1 MAAYL
6 SCIVTATLSTALQA
20 EEWGTARTPEGNI
33 KLAGI
38 VGGRLYVYGVTE
50 RPNETV
56 VLEGRFRTTSDD
68 DGKFEFEVLY
78 HPARCI
84 VAAVVEGRTSEA
96 VVSHCGQQGPPGEP
110 AAATSTGGLAPQ
122 SPQVGPP
129 GPTGPAGPPG
139 PPGPR
144 GPAGPPEVAEV
155 GTKHGQMA
163 APASSQKKRLPPAT
177 TAAAQVKR
185 STAGSRP
192 TPQRKPRPPK
202 NESFDA
208 VEPPL
213 ED

>member
-1 MAAYL
+1 MAAHL
-6 SCIVTATLSTALQA
+6 SCMVITTLPSISQA
-20 EEWGTARTPEGNI
+20 EEWGAARAPEGNI

-68 DGKFEFEVLY
+68 NGKFEFEVLY
-78 HPARCI
+78 HPAHCI
-84 VAAVVEGRTSEA
+84 VGAVVEGKTSEA

-122 SPQVGPP
+122 SAQVGPP
-129 GPTGPAGPPG
+129 GPAGPPGPPG

-144 GPAGPPEVAEV
+144 GPAGSPEVAGV
-155 GTKHGQMA
+155 GAKHGLMA
-163 APASSQKKRLPPAT
+163 AAAGSQKKRPPPAT
-177 TAAAQVKR
+177 AHAQVKR
-185 STAGSRP
+185 ATAGSRP
-192 TPQRKPRPPK
+192 ASQGKPRPFK
-202 NESFDA
+202 NESPDA